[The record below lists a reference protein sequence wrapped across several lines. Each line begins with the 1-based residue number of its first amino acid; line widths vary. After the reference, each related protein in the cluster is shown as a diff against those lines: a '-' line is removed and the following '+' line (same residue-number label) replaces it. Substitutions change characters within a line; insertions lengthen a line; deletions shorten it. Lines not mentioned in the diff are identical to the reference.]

1 MNKHKVISTK
11 VRSTKYFDKAGRER
25 AWIEALNSEWLIWTN
40 LVRVGVEQTVGQVK
54 NILYQG
60 RSEGSN
66 KIRAEDTAVSSEC
79 GSTSNPMGVSLHP
92 LSILAGK
99 LQSRNASVPRPR
111 PPCPPVPP
119 TPPHPPVR

>member
-1 MNKHKVISTK
+1 MNVTHVLMNKHKVISTK
-11 VRSTKYFDKAGRER
+11 VRSTKYFDKAGREG

-66 KIRAEDTAVSSEC
+66 KIRAEDTAVS
-79 GSTSNPMGVSLHP
+79 L
-92 LSILAGK
+92 
-99 LQSRNASVPRPR
+99 
-111 PPCPPVPP
+111 
-119 TPPHPPVR
+119 